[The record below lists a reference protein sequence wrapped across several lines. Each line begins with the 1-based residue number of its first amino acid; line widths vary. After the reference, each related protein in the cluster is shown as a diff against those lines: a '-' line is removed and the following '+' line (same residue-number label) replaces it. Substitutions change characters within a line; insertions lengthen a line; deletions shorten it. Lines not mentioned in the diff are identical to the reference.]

1 MFHFSGGFMV
11 SRINNKNRYDL
22 VYEEIKTNII
32 NNNLKPGEKL
42 NVQTLSEQLGVSRTP
57 VSNAMQALE
66 RDGYVV
72 ILPQNGTYVRELT
85 KEETNVL
92 YRLREEIEKLVLE
105 LIVNQIDR
113 SGLERYKNRFLS
125 MKENKKESELVVKEF
140 FELELEFHDYI
151 ISQGPSIIKRETQNI
166 IDLTKRSRKLCM
178 KYEIEQEAD
187 VQSFMHDV
195 DIHVNIIDAMLEG
208 NVEKAKVYVE
218 EDARETK
225 TMWFRIQD
233 KETKLHGEAVK

>member
-1 MFHFSGGFMV
+1 MV
-11 SRINNKNRYDL
+11 GRINNKNRYDL

-32 NNNLKPGEKL
+32 NDNLKPGEKL
-42 NVQTLSEQLGVSRTP
+42 NVQALSEQLGVSRTP

-85 KEETNVL
+85 KEETSVL

-113 SGLERYKNRFLS
+113 NELERYKRRFLS
-125 MKENKKESELVVKEF
+125 MKENKKESEQVVKEF

-178 KYEIEQEAD
+178 KYEIEQETD
-187 VQSFMHDV
+187 VQNFMHDI

-208 NVEKAKVYVE
+208 DVEKAKIYVE

-225 TMWFRIQD
+225 EFWFHIQD
-233 KETKLHGEAVK
+233 RESELHGKAVE